1 MPTLTPTQKRAR
13 RRKARHE
20 ILEACNR
27 ASDRHVYRMRHIE
40 LAACIAR
47 RRQLVKP
54 AVLHAAGFY
63 TRPGA

>member
-1 MPTLTPTQKRAR
+1 MPPLTPTQRRAR
-13 RRKARHE
+13 RRKARNE

-27 ASDRHVYRMRHIE
+27 ASDRNVHRMRHIE
-40 LAACIAR
+40 LAACVAR

-63 TRPGA
+63 TRPSA